1 MENVH
6 LPQPLRK
13 EIREYFKTIMQ
24 TMQHQQELD
33 GFFN

>member
-13 EIREYFKTIMQ
+13 DIREYFKTVMQ
-24 TMQHQQELD
+24 TMAQQNELD
-33 GFFN
+33 GFFK